1 MKNKV
6 IGLVALLICILTLT
20 ASTKSFVSDPQG
32 LFDNQTKELVNQ
44 KNESYQKTKTKPEIR
59 LLSLKDSKDLNRIQ
73 PLKNQII
80 IAVAL
85 QNKRKMFKLL
95 LVRIIKIF

>member
-1 MKNKV
+1 MKNK
-6 IGLVALLICILTLT
+6 IISLVSLLICLLTLT

-59 LLSLKDSKDLNRIQ
+59 LLSLKDSNDLNSATKESDNYCCCSSKQKEKCSNYCR
-73 PLKNQII
+73 
-80 IAVAL
+80 
-85 QNKRKMFKLL
+85 
-95 LVRIIKIF
+95 